1 MAKNEPDLS
10 GNGKGI
16 PKGSA
21 TADVRARF
29 KLDTTEFNKISAGI
43 KEMKA
48 SFQYLNQQLPNI
60 NTKLE
65 KTLKLLQG
73 ISKINPGAL
82 GAGGGANPATGA
94 IPDNPVP
101 ALTGSV
107 VNDASANN
115 AIQSVKGHTIN
126 IIGGGFGRGGDGD
139 GGGLTPVKGL
149 RTAQALT
156 AVSAAIQ
163 ALDSRISSNYD
174 RSLSADKLA
183 VSYQQRMG
191 ITQNQYYHQMRKPL
205 QGERLGY
212 GGINELL
219 ALQAST
225 GIDAQ
230 KNAAGMAGLRAVSG
244 YSLSTGDMASMAQTL
259 GSAQVNNRMTMMLGT
274 GLYGP
279 GGQQRSMDQVIKDI
293 TQRTGLTNEK
303 MLAGARQ
310 QGSATRARLLAS
322 GVPEDMVDLVL
333 DYAESNVQY
342 QKKGGK
348 GMYDPS
354 KKSQRKMMGI
364 EDNFATQAE
373 ETARTKEGRDEDFY
387 KRQSDNF
394 AQMEK
399 NTQAVTKALGKLE
412 EVLSPLI
419 GKRMDFKGGLVEK
432 GIGGALMG
440 IGAMSLSNPATAP
453 LGMAMTMLGGSL
465 FRGDPAVEPGS
476 AGNQAA
482 SNGKSVPVGYGKG
495 NRVPLSSL
503 GNVPTF
509 GKLNSTFKD
518 RLLRM
523 FAENPNVGIGEGF
536 RSQET
541 QSQLFNSRYREVT
554 DGSKGDVTWNGKEY
568 KLMTGAPA
576 APPGRSMHELG
587 LAADLI
593 GDVDWVVANAERFGL
608 KTFKDVNGEK
618 WHVQPNDIPNSRYEY
633 EKQGSP
639 WGTPAGVQKG
649 SWDGIGPD
657 FVGDKYVSAGG
668 VEGSN
673 YVNLQGMSLSEQV
686 SAMGVNHTMYDTS
699 TGSSSSP
706 SVNGVSQTRVS
717 STPPPKGTR
726 SMKAMDP
733 RTIAQMMYK
742 RGFKGQDLVN
752 MLAIAG
758 RESNWIPG
766 VFNGKPPDKSYGLF
780 QINMLD
786 TPTNPMG
793 TVRRKRYGISNDE
806 ELWDPLTN
814 IKAARLEFGGGNYTP
829 WNTEGGPMA
838 RTSEWMPKAQAAVAE
853 LGLNRGDPQ
862 FSSPT
867 RGGTNLTVS
876 GGTNV
881 TIAPTIHVTS
891 TGNNVQ
897 DARAMAHQIAQMLDK
912 ELRREL
918 LRSK

>member
-29 KLDTTEFNKISAGI
+29 KLDTTEFNKLNAGI

-82 GAGGGANPATGA
+82 SGGSGGSSTAGA
-94 IPDNPVP
+94 IPANPVP
-101 ALTGSV
+101 ALTGGIT
-107 VNDASANN
+107 NDASDNRN
-115 AIQSVKGHTIN
+115 FQGTGDIGHKVSLTFLGSGP
-126 IIGGGFGRGGDGD
+126 GGRAGDD
-139 GGGLTPVKGL
+139 TPTGTKGL
-149 RTAQALT
+149 K
-156 AVSAAIQ
+156 SAAALQILNAGIQ
-163 ALDSRISSNYD
+163 ALDNRITSNYD
-174 RSLSADKLA
+174 RSLSADKLG

-191 ITQNQYYHQMRKPL
+191 ITQQQYHNQMRVPM

-212 GGINELL
+212 GGINTLL
-219 ALQAST
+219 AMQAST
-225 GIDAQ
+225 GINA
-230 KNAAGMAGLRAVSG
+230 KENAAGIAGLRAVSG
-244 YSLSTGDMASMAQTL
+244 YSLSTGDLAGMTQTL

-274 GLYGP
+274 GLYGM
-279 GGQQRSMDQVIKDI
+279 GGKQRTTDQVIRDI

-303 MLAGARQ
+303 MLTGARQ

-333 DYAESNVQY
+333 DYAESNVQF

-354 KKSQRKMMGI
+354 KKSDRSKMGI
-364 EDNFATQAE
+364 EKNFATQAE
-373 ETARTKEGRDEDFY
+373 ETARVKEGRDEDFY
-387 KRQSDNF
+387 GKQADNF

-399 NTQAVTKALGKLE
+399 NTQAVTKAFGKLE
-412 EVLSPLI
+412 KVLAPLI
-419 GKRMDFKGGLVEK
+419 GKRMDMKGGFLEK
-432 GIGGALMG
+432 GLGGALMG
-440 IGAMSLSNPATAP
+440 IGAMSMSTPATAP
-453 LGMAMTMLGGSL
+453 LGMALTLLGGS
-465 FRGDPAVEPGS
+465 FMRGDGDSGPDS
-476 AGNQAA
+476 SGNQNA
-482 SNGKSVPVGYGKG
+482 SAGKSVPVGYGKG

-541 QSQLFNSRYREVT
+541 QAQLFNSRYKQIT

-568 KLMTGAPA
+568 KLVTGAPA

-587 LAADLI
+587 LAADLV

-618 WHVQPNDIPNSRYEY
+618 WHVQPNDVPNSRFEY
-633 EKQGSP
+633 EKQGSK

-649 SWDGIGPD
+649 SWDGVGED
-657 FVGDKYVSAGG
+657 YVGDKYVAAGG
-668 VEGSN
+668 LQGGA
-673 YVNLQGMSLSEQV
+673 YVNMQGMSLSEQV
-686 SAMGVNHTMYDTS
+686 SSMGMGGAVADSTS
-699 TGSSSSP
+699 LSP
-706 SVNGVSQTRVS
+706 SVNGVSQTRVAT
-717 STPPPKGTR
+717 TPPPKGTR
-726 SMKAMDP
+726 SMAAMDP

-786 TPTNPMG
+786 TPAMPMG
-793 TVRRKRYGISNDE
+793 TARRKRYGISNDE
-806 ELWDPLTN
+806 ELWDPATN
-814 IKAARLEFGGGNYTP
+814 IKAARLEFGGGNYQP
-829 WNTEGGPMA
+829 WNKKGGPMA
-838 RTSEWMPKAQAAVAE
+838 DTAEWMPKAQAAVTE
-853 LGLNRGDPQ
+853 LGLNRGDPN
-862 FSSPT
+862 FSTPS
-867 RGGTNLTVS
+867 RGGGTSVSVS

-881 TIAPTIHVTS
+881 TIAPTINVTS
-891 TGNNVQ
+891 TGNSTQ
-897 DARAMAHQIAQMLDK
+897 DARSMAHQIAQMLDK
-912 ELRREL
+912 ELRKEL
-918 LRSK
+918 LRSR

>member
-29 KLDTTEFNKISAGI
+29 KLDTTQFNKITAGV

-73 ISKINPGAL
+73 ISKINPGVL

-107 VNDASANN
+107 INDASANN
-115 AIQSVKGHTIN
+115 AIQSVRGHTVN
-126 IIGGGFGRGGDGD
+126 IFAGRGNRDGD
-139 GGGLTPVKGL
+139 GEAPTPIKGL
-149 RTAQALT
+149 RSAQALT
-156 AVSAAIQ
+156 AVNAAIQ
-163 ALDSRISSNYD
+163 ALDNRISSVYD
-174 RSLSADKLA
+174 RSLSADKLG

-191 ITQNQYYHQMRKPL
+191 ITQQQYYNQMRVPL
-205 QGERLGY
+205 QGARLGY

-244 YSLSTGDMASMAQTL
+244 YSLSAGDMASMAQTL
-259 GSAQVNNRMTMMLGT
+259 GSASVNNRMTMMLGT
-274 GLYGP
+274 GLYGA
-279 GGQQRSMDQVIKDI
+279 GGKQRSMDQVIRDI
-293 TQRTGLTNEK
+293 TQRTGLTNENVLK
-303 MLAGARQ
+303 GARQ

-333 DYAESNVQY
+333 DYAESNVQF

-354 KKSQRKMMGI
+354 KKSDRSRMGI
-364 EDNFATQAE
+364 EKNFATQAE
-373 ETARTKEGRDEDFY
+373 ETARVKEGRDESFY
-387 KRQSDNF
+387 GRHADNF

-399 NTQAVTKALGKLE
+399 NVQNVTKAFGKLE
-412 EVLSPLI
+412 KVLAPLI
-419 GKRMDFKGGLVEK
+419 GKRMDMKGGFLEK
-432 GIGGALMG
+432 GLGGALMG
-440 IGAMSLSNPATAP
+440 IGAMQMSTPATAP
-453 LGMAMTMLGGSL
+453 LGMALTMLGGTL

-482 SNGKSVPVGYGKG
+482 SAGKSVPVGYGKG

-541 QSQLFNSRYREVT
+541 QTQLFNSRYKQVT
-554 DGSKGDVTWNGKEY
+554 DGSKGDVSWNGKEY
-568 KLMTGAPA
+568 KLVTGAPA

-587 LAADLI
+587 LAADLV

-633 EKQGSP
+633 EKQGSK

-649 SWDGIGPD
+649 NWDGVGED
-657 FVGDKYVSAGG
+657 YVGDRYVAAGG
-668 VEGSN
+668 LQGGA
-673 YVNLQGMSLSEQV
+673 YVNMQGMSLSEQV
-686 SAMGVNHTMYDTS
+686 SAMGMTNSIPD
-699 TGSSSSP
+699 SSSPSP

-733 RTIAQMMYK
+733 RTIAAMMYK

-766 VFNGKPPDKSYGLF
+766 TFNGVPPDKSYGLF

-793 TVRRKRYGISNDE
+793 TARRKRYGISNDE

-814 IKAARLEFGGGNYTP
+814 IKAARLEFGGGNYSP
-829 WNTEGGPMA
+829 WNKKGGPMA
-838 RTSEWMPKAQAAVAE
+838 DTADWMPKAQAAVKE

-862 FSSPT
+862 FHSPT
-867 RGGTNLTVS
+867 RGGTNVTVS

-897 DARAMAHQIAQMLDK
+897 DARTMAHQIAQMLDK
-912 ELRREL
+912 ELRKEL

>member
-29 KLDTTEFNKISAGI
+29 KLDTTQFNKMTAGV

-48 SFQYLNQQLPNI
+48 SFQYLNQQLPSI

-73 ISKINPGAL
+73 ISKINPGVL
-82 GAGGGANPATGA
+82 GGGSGGSPTAGA
-94 IPDNPVP
+94 IPANPVP
-101 ALTGSV
+101 ALSGSV
-107 VNDASANN
+107 INDASANN

-126 IIGGGFGRGGDGD
+126 ILGPMGRGPSGDGEAP
-139 GGGLTPVKGL
+139 TPVKGI
-149 RTAQALT
+149 RSAQALQ
-156 AVSAAIQ
+156 VVNAAIA
-163 ALDSRISSNYD
+163 ALDNRISSNYD
-174 RSLSADKLA
+174 RSLSADKLG

-191 ITQNQYYHQMRKPL
+191 ISQNQYYHQMREPL
-205 QGERLGY
+205 QGARLGY
-212 GGINELL
+212 GGINTLL

-225 GIDAQ
+225 GINAQ

-244 YSLSTGDMASMAQTL
+244 YSLSAGDMAGMAQTL

-274 GLYGP
+274 GLYGA
-279 GGQQRSMDQVIKDI
+279 GGKQRSMDQVVRDI

-303 MLAGARQ
+303 MLTGARQ

-342 QKKGGK
+342 KKKGGK

-354 KKSQRKMMGI
+354 KKSQRKMMGV

-373 ETARTKEGRDEDFY
+373 ETARTKEGRDENFY

-412 EVLSPLI
+412 EGLSGAI
-419 GKRMDFKGGLVEK
+419 GKRMNVKGSLVEK

-440 IGAMSLSNPATAP
+440 IGAMTMSNPATAP
-453 LGMAMTMLGGSL
+453 LGMAMTMLGGTL

-482 SNGKSVPVGYGKG
+482 SAGKSVPVGYGKG
-495 NRVPLSSL
+495 SRVPLSSL

-541 QSQLFNSRYREVT
+541 QTQLFNSRYKQVT
-554 DGSKGDVTWNGKEY
+554 DGQKGDVTWNGKEY
-568 KLMTGAPA
+568 KLVNGAPA
-576 APPGRSMHELG
+576 APPGRSMHEIG
-587 LAADLI
+587 LAADLV

-618 WHVQPNDIPNSRYEY
+618 WHVQPNDVPNSRYEY
-633 EKQGSP
+633 EKQGSK
-639 WGTPAGVQKG
+639 WGTPAGVAKG
-649 SWDGIGPD
+649 NWDGVGPD
-657 FVGDKYVSAGG
+657 YVGDKYVAAGG
-668 VEGSN
+668 LQGGA
-673 YVNLQGMSLSEQV
+673 YVNMQGMSLSEQV
-686 SAMGVNHTMYDTS
+686 SSMGMSVAVSD
-699 TGSSSSP
+699 SSSLSP
-706 SVNGVSQTRVS
+706 SVNGVSQTRVAT
-717 STPPPKGTR
+717 TPPPKGTR

-733 RTIAQMMYK
+733 KTIAQMMYK

-752 MLAIAG
+752 MLAISG

-766 VFNGKPPDKSYGLF
+766 TFNGKPPDKSYGLF
-780 QINMLD
+780 QMNMLD
-786 TPTNPMG
+786 TETNPMG
-793 TVRRKRYGISNDE
+793 TARRKRYGISNDE
-806 ELWDPLTN
+806 QLWDPETN
-814 IKAARLEFGGGNYTP
+814 IKAARLEFGGGNYQP
-829 WNTEGGPMA
+829 WNKKGGPMA
-838 RTSEWMPKAQAAVAE
+838 DTAEWMPKAQAAVTE

-862 FSSPT
+862 FNSPT
-867 RGGTNLTVS
+867 RGGTQVTVS

-881 TIAPTIHVTS
+881 TISPTIHITS
-891 TGNNVQ
+891 TGNNTQ
-897 DARAMAHQIAQMLDK
+897 DARAMANQIAQMLDK
-912 ELRREL
+912 ELRKEL
-918 LRSK
+918 LRSR